1 MSFPLF
7 QADST
12 KEETLY
18 SMTKDF
24 LILMASASEPKISIN
39 QKLILKKKPIKL
51 HFLVFREVSLL
62 ELIYFTTLE
71 KDFFLP
77 SNRIISLL
85 IFANDKYQK

>member
-62 ELIYFTTLE
+62 ELFI
-71 KDFFLP
+71 
-77 SNRIISLL
+77 LL
-85 IFANDKYQK
+85 L